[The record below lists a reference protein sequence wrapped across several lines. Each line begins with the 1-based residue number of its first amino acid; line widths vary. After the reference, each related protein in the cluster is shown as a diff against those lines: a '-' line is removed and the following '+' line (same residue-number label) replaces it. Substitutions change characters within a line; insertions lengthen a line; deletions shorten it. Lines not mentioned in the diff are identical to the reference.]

1 MKCTKPR
8 AGDVSEDLPVCQP
21 VCHPALSSPPLNHKK
36 KRKRACL
43 RARMMMMFMST
54 RAHASIRVLNLCL
67 LHPSCGQMETSGVT
81 LGVSLLKHP
90 SPCQFHP
97 PLPVLSSTQHLP
109 PFFPL
114 ASLHSP
120 SRNKSFN
127 LTESGPRTWLQAVE
141 ACLCYYEE
149 TNLALY
155 LTQ

>member
-1 MKCTKPR
+1 
-8 AGDVSEDLPVCQP
+8 
-21 VCHPALSSPPLNHKK
+21 
-36 KRKRACL
+36 
-43 RARMMMMFMST
+43 MMMFMST
-54 RAHASIRVLNLCL
+54 RPHASIRVLNLCL
-67 LHPSCGQMETSGVT
+67 LHPSCGQMETSGTT

-141 ACLCYYEE
+141 ACYYEE